1 MMKSRKTIGIVV
13 VLLSALVFG
22 FIQEYI
28 KINLNYVI
36 DMGSQ
41 IPGFFEMD
49 IEKKMAWIEYVKQHS
64 TQDFYNTPNNITWF
78 YELELSTLN
87 KLKWVLTLVFV
98 LVYFAFNTILIY
110 WISGENQLVRWMIAL
125 YIAAFAFALLLYL
138 SGKLVGSVQ
147 QVYPVSRKVV
157 GALQSLVPLMIL
169 VPAFWLSRQW
179 NNKTLEK

>member
-1 MMKSRKTIGIVV
+1 
-13 VLLSALVFG
+13 
-22 FIQEYI
+22 
-28 KINLNYVI
+28 
-36 DMGSQ
+36 
-41 IPGFFEMD
+41 
-49 IEKKMAWIEYVKQHS
+49 
-64 TQDFYNTPNNITWF
+64 
-78 YELELSTLN
+78 
-87 KLKWVLTLVFV
+87 
-98 LVYFAFNTILIY
+98 
-110 WISGENQLVRWMIAL
+110 L